1 MGNIFSFVDGRV
13 TAQLKM
19 CTYGYI
25 MDLGTIAN
33 SAQLGAAIRAARI
46 RAGLTQQELANR
58 SGASRRWWSMVEKGE
73 NPGVELGKIL
83 AALQVL
89 GLVIR
94 LSTTEDAA
102 GTTEGELL
110 DLLDQEG
117 L

>member
-1 MGNIFSFVDGRV
+1 
-13 TAQLKM
+13 
-19 CTYGYI
+19 
-25 MDLGTIAN
+25 MDLGAIAN
-33 SAQLGAAIRAARI
+33 SAQLGAAIRAART

-58 SGASRRWWSMVEKGE
+58 SGVSRRWLSMVEKGE

-83 AALQVL
+83 AALDVL

-94 LSTTEDAA
+94 LSTTEDHA